1 MSRYRKAKAYRARHY
16 RRAAMIDAGL
26 TAIADR
32 LPFCGNGRRHN
43 ASVMF
48 ADLFWTDCN
57 CCNFYRGVFVGS
69 VAIFATFVV
78 PIVAMLLLQ
87 LWRA

>member
-1 MSRYRKAKAYRARHY
+1 
-16 RRAAMIDAGL
+16 MIDAGL